1 MIGFTDEP
9 PIRDIIQIAH
19 KHNALF
25 FDDIGSG
32 ALLDTAKFGM
42 EHEPMV
48 QESIAAGADIVC
60 FSGDKLV
67 GGPQAGIIVGK
78 ADLIVRIKRHPLARA
93 LRADKQCLAA
103 LSATFRHYL
112 RDDAVREI
120 PVWRMIAMS
129 PKQVKAAAESWKRHL
144 GKGRVIRS
152 ESTVGG
158 GSLPGET
165 LPTYVLAL
173 DVKSPEK
180 FSARLRRQSP
190 AVIARTENDT
200 ILLDPRTILREQE
213 KQLLRIL
220 KSLLLEF

>member
-1 MIGFTDEP
+1 
-9 PIRDIIQIAH
+9 
-19 KHNALF
+19 
-25 FDDIGSG
+25 
-32 ALLDTAKFGM
+32 M

-78 ADLIVRIKRHPLARA
+78 ADLIGRIKKHPLARA

-103 LSATFRHYL
+103 LSATFQHYL

-120 PVWRMIAMS
+120 PVWRMVAMT
-129 PKQVKAAAESWKRHL
+129 PKQVKAAAESWKRQL
-144 GKGRVIRS
+144 GRGRVIRS

-173 DVKSPEK
+173 DVKSPER
-180 FSARLRRQSP
+180 FSAQLRRQSP
-190 AVIARTENDT
+190 AVIARTENDS
-200 ILLDPRTILREQE
+200 ILLDPRTVLPEQE
-213 KQLLRIL
+213 EPLLRIL
-220 KSLLLEF
+220 KSLFPEYE